1 MENDSLK
8 KAMKEM
14 ERKILSSIATPIIP
28 PSHMMSHNIP
38 IPSNPVVSRLDAEL
52 ASAFYKRLSDYV
64 INFEKELKSDEEVG
78 LRLVS
83 FGETVSLHVE
93 DIGYS
98 NPSLICFYGTNEHG
112 KSMQLIQH
120 VSQISFLLTV
130 VPRINPERE
139 RIGFTLQQKG

>member
-1 MENDSLK
+1 MENDSFK
-8 KAMKEM
+8 KAMKEI
-14 ERKILSSIATPIIP
+14 ERKILSSVATPIP
-28 PSHMMSHNIP
+28 PMMSHNIP

-64 INFEKELKSDEEVG
+64 ISFEKELKPDEEVG

-83 FGETVSLHVE
+83 FGETVSIHVE

-112 KSMQLIQH
+112 KNMQLIQH
-120 VSQISFLLTV
+120 VSQISFLLTA
-130 VPRINPERE
+130 VPRIDPSRE